1 MAIWVYDYE
10 AGPDGGPFVNLLDY
24 CDEVLS
30 PSEGD
35 APKRG
40 SNINIPYRDGEYS
53 DPLKFRQGKLVM
65 LDCFVSYSDP
75 AGDVIHGDGAAGHV
89 YENLQ
94 SLKKLLG
101 GDGAEVILRTDK
113 PHLGALEAPVEYL
126 GGIAAAGPR
135 MRWVFPMR
143 LLEGAW
149 REQVAS
155 TDTEAT
161 ITVFPHAYTILT
173 GGDTD
178 IGDATITI
186 TCNSAGDNPKLTID
200 ATGDELLASGSF
212 SGTDVLVANLRTST
226 FTLNGAS
233 TAVFRRNRAWYMRLP
248 NDQAALG
255 LTFDA
260 DSGDWDVDI
269 DWNNRWL

>member
-1 MAIWVYDYE
+1 MATWVYDYE
-10 AGPDGGPFVNLLDY
+10 AGPTGGPFTNLLDF
-24 CDEVLS
+24 CDEVLTI
-30 PSEGD
+30 SEGD

-40 SNINIPYRDGEYS
+40 GNINIPYRDGEYS
-53 DPLKFRQGKLVM
+53 DPLKFRQGKIVL
-65 LDCFVSYSDP
+65 LDCMVSYTDLN
-75 AGDVIHGDGAAGHV
+75 GLVTHTDGAAGEV
-89 YENLQ
+89 YQNLQ

-101 GDGAEVILRTDK
+101 GDGAEVILRVDK
-113 PHLGALEAPVEYL
+113 PHMGALEAPVEYF
-126 GGIAAAGPR
+126 GGIEAAGPR
-135 MRWVFPMR
+135 MRWIFPMR

-155 TDTEAT
+155 TDTEAA
-161 ITVFPHAYTILT
+161 ITSFPHAYTILT

-178 IGDATITI
+178 IGDATFTL
-186 TCNSAGDNPKLTID
+186 TCNTAGSNPKLTID
-200 ATGDELLASGSF
+200 TPGDELLASGSF
-212 SGTDVLVANLRTST
+212 SASDILIANFRTST
-226 FTLNGAS
+226 FTLNGLS